1 MRKLTLAI
9 LAAVALVAAAAPAG
23 AKAVSY
29 KGKTKGG
36 HTITFKRSGN
46 KLSAISTLVP
56 TVCASSTSP
65 SATPRAGADIYQP
78 GASFRLGR
86 TGKTKVLQNS
96 TFGYGKHT
104 KNYTF
109 SSKRGRG
116 GKITGKLDVNFSYLI
131 PNLYGGF
138 GAYDIYICRGVT
150 SFSASPR

>member
-1 MRKLTLAI
+1 MSRALTTAI
-9 LAAVALVAAAAPAG
+9 AVVALMAAAPAVE
-23 AKAVSY
+23 AKSVSY

-36 HTITFKRSGN
+36 HAITFKRSGSTL
-46 KLSAISTLVP
+46 KSIKTLVP
-56 TVCASSTSP
+56 TVCVPTTGGGQSP
-65 SATPRAGADIYQP
+65 KAGADIYQP
-78 GASFRLGR
+78 GASFKLGK

-109 SSKRGRG
+109 SSKKGKR
-116 GKITGKLDVNFSYLI
+116 GKITGKLDVNFSYLV

-138 GAYDIYICRGVT
+138 GSYSIYICRGVT